1 MGLKWSIKKIGN
13 KYRVHRNDKRK
24 SEIQGMSFFEPRGI
38 MDVLDNHP
46 KNILVYGQTKL
57 TSTPAKSTG
66 ETMALRKNQKV
77 TFNPKIAPCLR
88 ANHHNTEDIH
98 YIKECRVKIKVIGNV
113 GNGHEAQNVYDPTGI
128 APTVREN
135 HGKITKVLL
144 TKGANSMKEILPK
157 STQKKSQTTTCL
169 SEDFHV
175 RLSALLEK
183 EGDLKIPEVHS
194 FLKSQGLHRKN
205 DHALYSL
212 KMSKAYYLTT
222 KGELSELSSPRWMK
236 LGMTAN
242 GRCLTVRTSEC
253 HRTGKECSLSDK
265 EKIIDKYLSFL

>member
-1 MGLKWSIKKIGN
+1 MDLK
-13 KYRVHRNDKRK
+13 
-24 SEIQGMSFFEPRGI
+24 
-38 MDVLDNHP
+38 VLF
-46 KNILVYGQTKL
+46 NI
-57 TSTPAKSTG
+57 
-66 ETMALRKNQKV
+66 
-77 TFNPKIAPCLR
+77 
-88 ANHHNTEDIH
+88 
-98 YIKECRVKIKVIGNV
+98 
-113 GNGHEAQNVYDPTGI
+113 GNGHECQNVYCPTGI

-135 HGKITKVLL
+135 HGKITKILL
-144 TKGANSMKEILPK
+144 VYGQTKLTSMQHKSTGETMEHEIVNLPHKIRFRKKDKKMSGMQGKDIMKPHAVCDILDNHPKWVMTKGANSMKETSPK
-157 STQKKSQTTTCL
+157 LKQKKSQTTTCL

-242 GRCLTVRTSEC
+242 GKCLTLKTSVSP
-253 HRTGKECSLSDK
+253 RIGKECSLSDK